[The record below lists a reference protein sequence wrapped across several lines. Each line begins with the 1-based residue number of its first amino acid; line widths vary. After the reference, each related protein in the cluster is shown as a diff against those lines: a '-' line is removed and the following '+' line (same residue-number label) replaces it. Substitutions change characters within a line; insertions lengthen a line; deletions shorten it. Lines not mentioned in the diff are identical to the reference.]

1 MDHWG
6 YRSPGYLHHLPS
18 HEDRQMTTKEKV
30 DTIMTMVDMMFKIKA
45 GVSFADIDADTVESL
60 RARLAAIIE

>member
-1 MDHWG
+1 
-6 YRSPGYLHHLPS
+6 
-18 HEDRQMTTKEKV
+18 MTTKEKV